1 MLIFHFIAE
10 WITNGKNSLDGF
22 KELEMFFF
30 VKGYFQTDF
39 FYIEEIDIL
48 LGMGKE
54 GFEMVFK
61 QDCNQTIWLRCL
73 GMKGFW

>member
-1 MLIFHFIAE
+1 MVSRN
-10 WITNGKNSLDGF
+10 WKC
-22 KELEMFFF
+22 FF

-61 QDCNQTIWLRCL
+61 QDCNQTI
-73 GMKGFW
+73 

>member
-1 MLIFHFIAE
+1 MNNKRQKQFGWFQGIG
-10 WITNGKNSLDGF
+10 NV
-22 KELEMFFF
+22 FF

-73 GMKGFW
+73 GVKGFC

>member
-1 MLIFHFIAE
+1 MNNKRQKQF
-10 WITNGKNSLDGF
+10 WMVSRNWKC
-22 KELEMFFF
+22 FF

-61 QDCNQTIWLRCL
+61 QDCNQTI
-73 GMKGFW
+73 